1 MGIKA
6 LTLNTI
12 YQNWSKIP
20 EAIKYVPAEYL
31 TESPDKEKTG
41 PSTIIAYHPF
51 RSQLTC
57 PEITDEIA
65 AMFSDQ
71 DVVLIATMSQLRKIK
86 HFGIFLRKNGRECGS
101 IQVSLKLEQKQKL
114 WNL

>member
-6 LTLNTI
+6 LTLNAI
-12 YQNWSKIP
+12 FQNWSKIP
-20 EAIKYVPAEYL
+20 EAIKYVPVEHL

-86 HFGIFLRKNGRECGS
+86 HFGIFLRKKGRECGS

-114 WNL
+114 